1 MSSFLNGLASA
12 GLGYYKGMDEQR
24 AAQER
29 KAQQEQQKQINDL
42 RLQEAKNAAEDNARM
57 RADQQT
63 LRAAARPVQA
73 MEDGSGGMVRPDT
86 MDNRDVGLAENAGLP
101 NQGLAQSR
109 YSAGG
114 QKFADKTAADA
125 YAQTQNTPEM
135 QASRYA
141 TAQRGIGD
149 VAGAYKTESE
159 QRARKKQF
167 EVDAVDNMLRDF
179 GKALFSGGPK
189 ALTEMA
195 SKSSGDGSD
204 YRHETGP
211 NGEDVYYRVN
221 RATQKQMLIGTFP
234 GNEQGR
240 VDAYKAFAATVSPEL
255 AMRHYAEKKAEARL
269 EKDDKRKDDEDKSQA
284 GLRSAQA
291 RAADANAGESAA
303 KSRLYGAQ
311 ADSGGYR
318 PGGGTGGKIDHFDE
332 KEWSSAYSKM
342 DKTAVSIPNE
352 MGDKDV
358 VHPDLSA
365 ARRAI
370 FNEVRA
376 SGGYNPAQAVELA
389 DEKILALRRRAM
401 DMVEASRASDKK
413 STLTVDKAIT
423 DLLRRAQSPG
433 VQPRQ
438 PDAPLPQTAPPAA
451 KPADAGLANATQPE
465 QKKPPTIEETQAFF
479 RNKQKQVAE
488 AAPKFKSDQ
497 RVADLEAKRADA
509 LRRGKAYEANGY
521 TDQINVIKKSYGL

>member
-24 AAQER
+24 AMEER
-29 KAQQEQQKQINDL
+29 KAKQAQEKQLYDI
-42 RLQEAKNAAEDNARM
+42 RLQEAKNNAEDNARA

-73 MEDGSGGMVRPDT
+73 TEDGSGGMVRPDT

-101 NQGLAQSR
+101 NQGLVQSR
-109 YSAGG
+109 YNVAG
-114 QKFADKTAADA
+114 QRFADKTAADA
-125 YAQTQNTPEM
+125 YAQTQNTPDM

-159 QRARKKQF
+159 QRARKKLS
-167 EVDAVDNMLRDF
+167 EVDAMDNMLKDF
-179 GKALFSGGPK
+179 GKALYSGGPK
-189 ALTEMA
+189 ALAEMA
-195 SKSSGDGSD
+195 SKSNADGSD
-204 YRHETGP
+204 YQHETGP
-211 NGEDVYYRVN
+211 NGEDAYYRVS
-221 RATQKQMLIGTFP
+221 RSTKQRTLIGTFP
-234 GNEQGR
+234 SNEQGR
-240 VDAYKAFAATVSPEL
+240 VEAYKAFAATVSPEL
-255 AMRHYAEKKAEARL
+255 AMKHYAEKKAEAR
-269 EKDDKRKDDEDKSQA
+269 KDKEDKRKEDEDKSQA

-291 RAADANAGESAA
+291 RSADANAGESSA
-303 KSRLYGAQ
+303 KARLYGTQ
-311 ADSGGYR
+311 ADAGGYR
-318 PGGGTGGKIDHFDE
+318 PGGGGGGKVDHFDE

-376 SGGYNPAQAVELA
+376 AGGYNPAQAVELA
-389 DEKILALRRRAM
+389 DEKVLALRRRAM
-401 DMVEASRASDKK
+401 EMVEASRANDKK

-423 DLLRRAQSPG
+423 DLLRRAQSASG
-433 VQPRQ
+433 LARQ
-438 PDAPLPQTAPPAA
+438 PDAAVPLQNTPPAT
-451 KPADAGLANATQPE
+451 KPAAAAGLANATQYTPPPNSPAAKALQE
-465 QKKPPTIEETQAFF
+465 RKAAQEKTDAQREEARAYQKKKLIDD
-479 RNKQKQVAE
+479 E
-488 AAPKFKSDQ
+488 AALKMQ
-497 RVADLEAKRADA
+497 TEEYKRRNN
-509 LRRGKAYEANGY
+509 LR
-521 TDQINVIKKSYGL
+521 